1 MLELKSQGTSVPY
14 YAPGQTN
21 QINQIKQIDQT
32 NQMNHTAM
40 TKFWKQEIDKL
51 CSILYKLS
59 FLGCGGAEYS
69 IDEGFQ
75 IWQELTI
82 DVREKK
88 RSIYLIGN
96 GASASMASHFA
107 ADLVKNAHLHT
118 EVFSDLSLITAISN
132 DMGYEWVFAEPLRR
146 RAKKGDMLVG
156 ISSSGNSKNILR
168 ATEVARKIG
177 LKIITLSAMSPQ
189 NPLRSAGYLNIYVP
203 AETYGYAETCHAA
216 ILHHWMDMVEIRE
229 S

>member
-1 MLELKSQGTSVPY
+1 MFKIREMMGLLKGWKYDIEQLFMLLNRV
-14 YAPGQTN
+14 
-21 QINQIKQIDQT
+21 
-32 NQMNHTAM
+32 
-40 TKFWKQEIDKL
+40 
-51 CSILYKLS
+51 S
-59 FLGCGGAEYS
+59 FLGYDGTEYS
-69 IDEGFQ
+69 VDEGFRG
-75 IWQELTI
+75 WQELTI

-107 ADLVKNAHLHT
+107 ADLAKNAHLHT

-146 RAKKGDMLVG
+146 RAKRGDMLVA

-168 ATEVARKIG
+168 TTEIPRKIG
-177 LKIITLSAMSPQ
+177 LKIITLSAISPQ
-189 NPLRSAGYLNIYVP
+189 NPLRSSGNLNIYVP
-203 AETYGYAETCHAA
+203 AQTYGYAETCHAA
-216 ILHHWMDMVEIRE
+216 ILHHWMDMIENKG

>member
-1 MLELKSQGTSVPY
+1 MLLTS
-14 YAPGQTN
+14 
-21 QINQIKQIDQT
+21 
-32 NQMNHTAM
+32 
-40 TKFWKQEIDKL
+40 WKKEIDKL
-51 CSILYKLS
+51 SSILYKLS
-59 FLGCGGAEYS
+59 FLGYDGAEYS
-69 IDEGFQ
+69 PDEGFK

-107 ADLVKNAHLHT
+107 ADLAKNAHLHT

-132 DMGYEWVFAEPLRR
+132 DIGYECVFSEPLYR
-146 RAKKGDMLVG
+146 RAKKGDMLVA

-168 ATEVARKIG
+168 AVEVARKIG
-177 LKIITLSAMSPQ
+177 LKIITLSAMQSQ
-189 NPLRSAGYLNIYVP
+189 NQLRSSGHLNIYIP
-203 AETYGYAETCHAA
+203 AKTYGYAETSHAA
-216 ILHHWMDMVEIRE
+216 ILHHWMDIVEIKE

>member
-1 MLELKSQGTSVPY
+1 MSP
-14 YAPGQTN
+14 
-21 QINQIKQIDQT
+21 I
-32 NQMNHTAM
+32 M
-40 TKFWKQEIDKL
+40 TPWKTEIDKL
-51 CSILYKLS
+51 SSILYELS
-59 FLGCGGAEYS
+59 FIGYDGAEHG
-69 IDEGFQ
+69 IDEGFK

-107 ADLVKNAHLHT
+107 ADLAKNAHLHT

-146 RAKKGDMLVG
+146 RAKKGDMLVA
-156 ISSSGNSKNILR
+156 ISSSGNSKNILC
-168 ATEVARKIG
+168 ATEVAQKIG
-177 LKIITLSAMSPQ
+177 LKVITLSAMSPE
-189 NPLRSAGYLNIYVP
+189 NPLRSSGYINIHVP

-216 ILHHWMDMVEIRE
+216 ILHHWMDIVENKE
-229 S
+229 G